1 MQLQLVNDN
10 GVIEVVTS
18 MAAAMVAA
26 QKHHDQLANM
36 LAAQKPMDPCQLLVT
51 ANKHPDQVAN
61 FVTGQKLQHN
71 AAASTTEVPLEVSHK
86 PVFFCLIFFRLRKS
100 ESHDEA
106 RKDFKKP

>member
-1 MQLQLVNDN
+1 MHFNLGSIQQVQLQLVNDN

-36 LAAQKPMDPCQLLVT
+36 LAAQKPVDPCQLLVT
-51 ANKHPDQVAN
+51 AHKHPDQVAN

-71 AAASTTEVPLEVSHK
+71 LHATEVPLEVSHK
-86 PVFFCLIFFRLRKS
+86 SPSFLFYLRKVS
-100 ESHDEA
+100 
-106 RKDFKKP
+106 